1 MDPPAF
7 GERVEFA
14 WEAAGV
20 RGAGQML
27 TGERLQSIAR
37 ETARSLPGVSHG
49 RPFVEKLD
57 VYKVGAQVFLI
68 VTDGPEEQ
76 IITVKADPG
85 RGHLLRDQYVSVTA
99 GRYLDKRHW
108 VSVGAG
114 DGVTEELVDELV
126 RDSYDLVGGVR

>member
-1 MDPPAF
+1 M
-7 GERVEFA
+7 E
-14 WEAAGV
+14 
-20 RGAGQML
+20 ML

-57 VYKVGAQVFLI
+57 VYKVGAKVFLI
-68 VTDGPEEQ
+68 VTDDPDEQ

-85 RGHLLRDQYVSVTA
+85 RGHLLRDQYASVTA

-114 DGVTEELVDELV
+114 EGVTEELVTELV
-126 RDSYDLVGGVR
+126 RDSFDLVGAGR